1 MKISEALG
9 VTSLKLWK
17 QGVFD
22 SYLGIDSRLHLDP
35 ALLRSTHIPEFRK
48 SLQRFENHFNGVLAL
63 IAQASPGSSLERQA
77 INNLIFPEIPVAALG
92 YSQTSTHGRGVTP
105 YIASRLTQPQGRLS
119 HAGIRDPAIFELAV
133 IFEEKFGPDLISDM
147 TLVVIL
153 EDINAFNI
161 RVCKNLDIPI
171 KASPFAAPSTCH
183 RSTLRRNWQKHSSH
197 TLRSPCRTARGHLP
211 RRCRQRRC
219 L

>member
-1 MKISEALG
+1 MNSAPISTTTRPLRLAEETDAFIEVSEALG
-9 VTSLKLWK
+9 ITSLKLWK

-48 SLQRFENHFNGVLAL
+48 SLQRFENHFNGVFAL

-77 INNLIFPEIPVAALG
+77 MNNLIFPEIPVAALG
-92 YSQTSTHGRGVTP
+92 CSQTSTHGRGVTP
-105 YIASRLTQPQGRLS
+105 YIASRLYATAREII

-147 TLVVIL
+147 TL
-153 EDINAFNI
+153 
-161 RVCKNLDIPI
+161 
-171 KASPFAAPSTCH
+171 S
-183 RSTLRRNWQKHSSH
+183 
-197 TLRSPCRTARGHLP
+197 
-211 RRCRQRRC
+211 
-219 L
+219 